1 MPRPKNRPDEGPSR
15 SVHVRLHP
23 QELAGLTALGR
34 ALQLPPSR
42 IHRRLIREAINGGP
56 DYFDD
61 GVHELRLT
69 HVHLAAVGRNLNQL
83 VKAVNRGDLVLSEDL
98 YRVIDVLRLQVAG
111 MREQY
116 LHAVSAAAWRAWQP
130 LYQEAGLPSPFD
142 QDEGAAPARPAASEP
157 SA

>member
-15 SVHVRLHP
+15 SVPVRLHP
-23 QELAGLTALGR
+23 QELAGWTALGR

-42 IHRRLIREAINGGP
+42 IHRWLIRAAINGGP
-56 DYFDD
+56 DYCND

-69 HVHLAAVGRNLNQL
+69 HVPLAAVGRHLNQL
-83 VKAVNRGDLVLSEDL
+83 VKAVNRGDLVLREDL

-111 MREQY
+111 LREQY
-116 LHAVSAAAWRAWQP
+116 LNAVSAAAWRAWQP
-130 LYQEAGLPSPFD
+130 LYQEAGRPSPFD
-142 QDEGAAPARPAASEP
+142 QAEEAAAARPGAGEP